1 MPPREYHTHK
11 VEELTTINTRRLFR
25 RFGFFWW
32 PINSKKKNPIGLQIC
47 YKFNAIKNKSRR
59 HNVNLWAIQ
68 NWLASIW
75 SHRKLNWRMDGSLD
89 QILKRSG
96 EEKRTFRSGQCS
108 EIANRD
114 TSVMKVPPTLK
125 CSSDCA
131 LLTCTW
137 QDSAKRGTWS
147 CRNCQEVHR
156 VSWPNSI
163 THLTQTPIYEW
174 CVVRSG
180 SKNCCKFNNQHNLKG
195 IICSFKKKENLY
207 CDNQ

>member
-1 MPPREYHTHK
+1 MPLR
-11 VEELTTINTRRLFR
+11 
-25 RFGFFWW
+25 
-32 PINSKKKNPIGLQIC
+32 KKL
-47 YKFNAIKNKSRR
+47 RR

-75 SHRKLNWRMDGSLD
+75 SHRKLDWRMDGSLD

-96 EEKRTFRSGQCS
+96 REKRTFRSGQCS

-137 QDSAKRGTWS
+137 QDIAKRGTGS
-147 CRNCQEVHR
+147 CKNCKGVHR
-156 VSWPNSI
+156 VSRPNSI

-180 SKNCCKFNNQHNLKG
+180 SKIYSRFNNQHNLKG
-195 IICSFKKKENLY
+195 TISSFYNVTMSKIFKRAPNILKKMASHHSCTNSVIHILGEVGYLKERKRGAI
-207 CDNQ
+207 